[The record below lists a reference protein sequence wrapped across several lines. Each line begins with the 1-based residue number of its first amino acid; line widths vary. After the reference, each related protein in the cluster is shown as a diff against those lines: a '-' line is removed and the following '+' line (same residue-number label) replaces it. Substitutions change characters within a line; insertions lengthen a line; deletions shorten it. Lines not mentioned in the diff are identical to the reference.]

1 MCLGCA
7 DQMRGAALTGE
18 GFPDDS
24 AGEEPACNVGDLWG
38 LSSGLRRSLEK
49 RTATNSGILV
59 EKLHGLYSPWGL
71 KESDM
76 TEQLSLT

>member
-1 MCLGCA
+1 MW
-7 DQMRGAALTGE
+7 GAALTGE

-59 EKLHGLYSPWGL
+59 EELP
-71 KESDM
+71 
-76 TEQLSLT
+76 